1 MASLFQRTSSFDRQ
15 HGDPALPV
23 HLHSTPPQVAK
34 VGASD
39 NGPTRSDLE
48 RWYKALNEIAQEPP
62 FEHRSAVW
70 SEIEDIR
77 DEIYAYL
84 R

>member
-1 MASLFQRTSSFDRQ
+1 MASSLFQRTSSFAP
-15 HGDPALPV
+15 HEHLPV
-23 HLHSTPPQVAK
+23 GPSSHGESLRVEAAK
-34 VGASD
+34 QD
-39 NGPTRSDLE
+39 GPTSSDLE
-48 RWYKALNEIAQEPP
+48 HWYKALNEIAQEPP
-62 FEHRSAVW
+62 FEHRSSVW